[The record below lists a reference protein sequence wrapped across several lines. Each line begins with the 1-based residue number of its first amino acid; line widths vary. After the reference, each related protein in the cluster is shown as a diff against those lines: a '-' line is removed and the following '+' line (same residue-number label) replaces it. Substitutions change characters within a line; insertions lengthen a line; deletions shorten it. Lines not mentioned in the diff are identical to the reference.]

1 MIDRKL
7 KRRAFDMT
15 FEKIKDEKVAALV
28 EAAQDCGHYSSVED
42 LENDADIETAEK
54 GGAGP
59 AQSP

>member
-1 MIDRKL
+1 
-7 KRRAFDMT
+7 MT